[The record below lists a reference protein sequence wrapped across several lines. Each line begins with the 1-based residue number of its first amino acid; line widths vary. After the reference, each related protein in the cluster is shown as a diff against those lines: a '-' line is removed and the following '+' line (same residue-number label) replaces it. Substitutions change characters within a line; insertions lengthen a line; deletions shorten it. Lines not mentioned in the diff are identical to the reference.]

1 MLILESE
8 RADIPETHASS
19 LHILHATYYLHLHL
33 LRAISS
39 SLAMLASW
47 AFGAY
52 FNEGLDAGHTAA
64 PICR

>member
-1 MLILESE
+1 MLILECE

-19 LHILHATYYLHLHL
+19 LHATYYLHLHL

-39 SLAMLASW
+39 SLAMLVSW